1 MPIAAHAR
9 IIRNT
14 PLPNPP
20 LEGEGRG
27 GGDSELLV
35 IDGLVGSVSGDRII
49 KSHVEGNPKDAESL
63 GLKLAED
70 LLSKGAKE
78 ILDEVYGKDIRPVN
92 GEIGVNCHC

>member
-9 IIRNT
+9 LVQKSEVRSQKS
-14 PLPNPP
+14 
-20 LEGEGRG
+20 E
-27 GGDSELLV
+27 DSSLFTVHYSLV

-49 KSHVEGNPKDAESL
+49 KAHIEGNTKDAESL

-78 ILDEVYGKDIRPVN
+78 ILDEVYGKNVRPVN
-92 GEIGVNCHC
+92 GEIAS